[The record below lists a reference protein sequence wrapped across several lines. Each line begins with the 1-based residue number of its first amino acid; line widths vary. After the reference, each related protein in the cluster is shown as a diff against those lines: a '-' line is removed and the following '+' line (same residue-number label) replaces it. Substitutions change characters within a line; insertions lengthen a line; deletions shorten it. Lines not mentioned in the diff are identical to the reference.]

1 MIAQQGSLASLLRG
15 MVWRRTCERCWWHGV
30 LHRGNW
36 YVQATHQSF
45 DYLWDFSLSASA
57 LSSFGKPDLE
67 VVPVINS
74 YTFSAYSRFAN
85 FLGQCRQTRLKRS
98 ALVLFLSPW
107 LFFAPEIYLME
118 MERLW
123 TGKIIAKRV
132 WKTFMTKLLSE
143 WNDII
148 LWVRFHV

>member
-1 MIAQQGSLASLLRG
+1 M
-15 MVWRRTCERCWWHGV
+15 
-30 LHRGNW
+30 
-36 YVQATHQSF
+36 
-45 DYLWDFSLSASA
+45 
-57 LSSFGKPDLE
+57 
-67 VVPVINS
+67 INS
-74 YTFSAYSRFAN
+74 YTLSAYSRFAN
-85 FLGQCRQTRLKRS
+85 FLGACRPTKLKRS
-98 ALVLFLSPW
+98 ALVLFLSPC

-132 WKTFMTKLLSE
+132 WKSFMTKLLSE